1 MFINESSRQ
10 LPAQSTT
17 PHMLES
23 PPFPNKKRKLI
34 KQLFICNFFKTHLLL
49 GSIKMIKVIYI
60 YIYKGVYIHTREF
73 LCVCITICQV
83 PKILQEFKK
92 LNP

>member
-10 LPAQSTT
+10 LPAQSIT

-49 GSIKMIKVIYI
+49 GSIKNDKGYLYLYLYI
-60 YIYKGVYIHTREF
+60 QGSLHTYKGVS
-73 LCVCITICQV
+73 LCVYYYLPGTEDFTGI
-83 PKILQEFKK
+83 
-92 LNP
+92 